1 MRRRVSHFKQK
12 QKHYD
17 FNTITTN
24 TINVVMTSKKLNECV
39 TYTLSMN
46 YNTITTK
53 LNFILTRNSQY
64 ECNNTFN
71 VFH

>member
-1 MRRRVSHFKQK
+1 
-12 QKHYD
+12 
-17 FNTITTN
+17 
-24 TINVVMTSKKLNECV
+24 MTSKKLNECV

-53 LNFILTRNSQY
+53 LNFILARNSQY
-64 ECNNTFN
+64 ECNYTFN